1 MTDIHHILYT
11 STLSPATPVTAVAA
25 VLGSARQHNQQ
36 DRITGILVFD
46 GNNFCQYLEGDAE
59 AIAQCTERIRRDAR
73 HGQFQ
78 MLHQGEIPARRF
90 ERFSLGYATTDSE
103 AVIAHLSSLRGPAAW
118 DYFEQL
124 LPTLDLD

>member
-11 STLSPATPVTAVAA
+11 STLSPYTPVTAVAA
-25 VLGSARQHNQQ
+25 ILGSARRYNLKAG
-36 DRITGILVFD
+36 ITGILVFD
-46 GNNFCQYLEGDAE
+46 GINFCQYLEGDAE
-59 AIAQCTERIRRDAR
+59 AIAHCTERIRRDAR
-73 HGQFQ
+73 HGGFQ
-78 MLHQGEIPARRF
+78 MLHQGEMPARRF
-90 ERFSLGYATTDSE
+90 ERFSLGYATTDTE